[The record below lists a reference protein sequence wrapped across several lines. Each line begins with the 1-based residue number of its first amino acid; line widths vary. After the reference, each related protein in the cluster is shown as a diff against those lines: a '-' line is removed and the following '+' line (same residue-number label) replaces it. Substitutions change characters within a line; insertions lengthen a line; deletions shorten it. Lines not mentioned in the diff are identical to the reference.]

1 MIERTAMSAESP
13 RWNSDAA
20 SGTVLMEY
28 IERASPQFVA
38 AELHKLGLLN
48 AADEAAEAILDQ
60 VAALRA
66 AEVPRPLPRHART
79 SLWMVALAMCAMIVV
94 LAETLHVG
102 AIDVLPDDDGKFMQ
116 LAGPTPEW

>member
-1 MIERTAMSAESP
+1 MSAESP

-28 IERASPQFVA
+28 LGRASPQFVA
-38 AELHKLGLLN
+38 AELDKLGLLN
-48 AADEAAEAILDQ
+48 AADEAAAALLDR

-66 AEVPRPLPRHART
+66 ADVPLSLPRHTRT

-102 AIDVLPDDDGKFMQ
+102 AMNVLPEDDGTFMQ